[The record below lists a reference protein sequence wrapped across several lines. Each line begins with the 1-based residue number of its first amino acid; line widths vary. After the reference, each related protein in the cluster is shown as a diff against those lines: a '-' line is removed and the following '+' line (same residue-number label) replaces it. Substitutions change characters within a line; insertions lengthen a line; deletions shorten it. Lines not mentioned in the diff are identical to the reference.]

1 MRAGLVYNSLT
12 IGKQQGHK
20 KIAALI
26 DPDKVDQKKV
36 EKMVRHAVRAG
47 VDYFFVGGSLVM
59 NDSFSRWIKLIK
71 SSCNIP
77 VIIFPGSP
85 LQISGEADAIFF
97 LSLISGRNPELLI
110 GHHVISAPILHQ
122 LDIEVMSTAYMLIDG
137 GAPTTVSYIS
147 NSSPIPANKP
157 SIAVATA
164 LAGQMLGMK
173 IIYLDSGS
181 GAQMPV
187 SEKMIQAVSSQIEVP
202 LIVGG
207 GIQTPELAQRSCLAG
222 ADLIVVGNALETNPA
237 LVEEM
242 AASVH
247 AVSKTSVEVVSD

>member
-1 MRAGLVYNSLT
+1 MKAGLVYNSLT
-12 IGKQQGHK
+12 EGKQQGHK

-26 DPDKVDQKKV
+26 DPDKVTQKKV
-36 EKMVRHAVRAG
+36 ERMIRHAVNAA

-59 NDSFSRWIKLIK
+59 DNSLSRWIQLIK
-71 SSCNIP
+71 SSCDIP

-85 LQISGEADAIFF
+85 LQINGEADAIFF

-110 GHHVISAPILHQ
+110 GHHVVSAPILHQ
-122 LDIEVMSTAYMLIDG
+122 MDIEVMSTAYMLIDG

-147 NSSPIPANKP
+147 NTHPIPANKS

-181 GAQMPV
+181 GAIQPV
-187 SEKMIQAVSSQIEVP
+187 SEKMIRAVSSQIDVP

-207 GIQTPELAQRSCLAG
+207 GIRTPELARNSCLAG
-222 ADLIVVGNALETNPA
+222 ADLIVVGNALETDPS

-247 AVSKTSVEVVSD
+247 AVGCEVSGVRG